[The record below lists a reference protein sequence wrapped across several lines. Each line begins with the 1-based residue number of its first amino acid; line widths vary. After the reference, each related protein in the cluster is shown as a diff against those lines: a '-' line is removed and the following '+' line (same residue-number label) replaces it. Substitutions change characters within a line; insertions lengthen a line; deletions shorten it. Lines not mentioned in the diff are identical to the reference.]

1 MPLRER
7 LRKIK
12 SDTKL
17 RFLQSIESKDKN
29 MKTGKSPTPPV
40 QNTPHDWVYLKT
52 SCRSLEQAAKSFSPL
67 EGALTDLIECCDD
80 YHALYNELEKLFQ
93 LLNDSFTL
101 NIPPVINTAIESLCR
116 SLREEVVFIRQRQD
130 QGKIRAYLEANH
142 DVDEVLT
149 CYRRI
154 QSYLQRI
161 SLNTNMF
168 TWKIADEIA
177 TDNRLK
183 HLLPSLSARYNST
196 KAVELKRGPC
206 TKNTRVL
213 LLAQIHVWVES
224 SGPGSIYWMNGMAGT
239 GKTTIGYSLCE
250 ELDACRK
257 LAASFF
263 CPRLLPECRDIN
275 LVVPTIAYQLA
286 RSSHSFRC
294 ALSNILEQD
303 PDIHTILPYIQFDAL
318 ISKPLLEMKYSLPE
332 NLVVVIDALDECESK
347 DSTRRII
354 HVLLARSAGL
364 PVKFVVSSRP
374 EPEIRDEMI
383 NQTNQAESRVVLHE
397 LDKQTVQTDIKAYLR
412 DALVQAQATEEQISA
427 MAERAGILFIYA
439 ATVVRYVGHGGF
451 RRSHARLANVLESS
465 STSENKYK
473 EIDEL
478 YTVVLQAALGD
489 PELESGEKKDMQL
502 VLDSVICAQEP
513 LTVNALSQFLRMK
526 NAEYVRAALSTLWS
540 VLHISGSSELVT
552 TLHASFPDYML
563 DSPRSGKFYCDSK
576 AHNQN
581 MALRCFDLHREIR
594 PQFNIYGLE
603 SSYIPDNQVKRLE
616 EQVQK
621 AISDG
626 LLYASRCWGTY
637 VQYSAGDTCLI
648 SELEEFLSVRLLL
661 RMEVMNLKKYT
672 EEMSKVLQIVERWEA
687 ERSPELNALIHD
699 AWRFTSTFMHGAVS
713 ESTPHIYTSILPFW
727 PESSPIFKAYGRYTH
742 RMMRVEGT
750 AVGQRYHGL
759 LATWTYGG
767 SITSSALSPDGTQIA
782 AGVWFDVLLL
792 DSSTGQ
798 RLLPPLE
805 GHGNYIRCIDFSPDG
820 RHIVSGSD
828 NGSVYVWSTRDGEA
842 VIGPLADDCGL
853 SSVAFS
859 PDGAHIVFG
868 TSSGDIYIRDG
879 SNGDFV
885 IDIPSPYDNWVS
897 SVKYSPD
904 GRCIVASSSWA
915 LSGDTPVLIWDA
927 QTGTVLRTLAF
938 EDSPSHFSFADISPD
953 GTRIA
958 AGSTEGCVYI
968 WDFRTRQVTLGP
980 LIVPGADTAIKRD
993 THSGDLILGPLE
1005 RHTGTI
1011 TLLKFLPDNNH
1022 FISGSMDDNLCLSDT
1037 RSMMPTPDPLQGHV
1051 SMVTSACFSSDGNRI
1066 VSHSDDNYI
1075 KAIHTWYTDSGEM
1088 ALGPTE
1094 VNHTYSGAKFSPD
1107 GVHIVLVLS
1116 DGILLLD
1123 SHTGDIAMDPLKLP
1137 GSIQSIVFS
1146 PEGACIASGTANNI
1160 ARISA
1165 VGTGQSLMTFH
1176 LQPSD
1181 SKDSPSST
1189 TSVESPSLA
1198 DCITAASDIES
1209 GASRITSAELSED
1222 FTLIAIVSDEALCI
1236 HATHDGRVISSPFDV
1251 RLYTYTSI
1259 KFSQDNALIGYSTG
1273 AGSLVV
1279 RDVQSGSELLE
1290 LQEDGL
1296 LSRDFDFSPDG
1307 SHIVAI

>member
-1 MPLRER
+1 MLLR
-7 LRKIK
+7 
-12 SDTKL
+12 
-17 RFLQSIESKDKN
+17 
-29 MKTGKSPTPPV
+29 
-40 QNTPHDWVYLKT
+40 
-52 SCRSLEQAAKSFSPL
+52 
-67 EGALTDLIECCDD
+67 
-80 YHALYNELEKLFQ
+80 
-93 LLNDSFTL
+93 
-101 NIPPVINTAIESLCR
+101 
-116 SLREEVVFIRQRQD
+116 
-130 QGKIRAYLEANH
+130 
-142 DVDEVLT
+142 
-149 CYRRI
+149 
-154 QSYLQRI
+154 SY
-161 SLNTNMF
+161 
-168 TWKIADEIA
+168 
-177 TDNRLK
+177 
-183 HLLPSLSARYNST
+183 
-196 KAVELKRGPC
+196 
-206 TKNTRVL
+206 
-213 LLAQIHVWVES
+213 
-224 SGPGSIYWMNGMAGT
+224 
-239 GKTTIGYSLCE
+239 
-250 ELDACRK
+250 
-257 LAASFF
+257 
-263 CPRLLPECRDIN
+263 
-275 LVVPTIAYQLA
+275 
-286 RSSHSFRC
+286 
-294 ALSNILEQD
+294 
-303 PDIHTILPYIQFDAL
+303 
-318 ISKPLLEMKYSLPE
+318 
-332 NLVVVIDALDECESK
+332 
-347 DSTRRII
+347 
-354 HVLLARSAGL
+354 
-364 PVKFVVSSRP
+364 
-374 EPEIRDEMI
+374 
-383 NQTNQAESRVVLHE
+383 
-397 LDKQTVQTDIKAYLR
+397 
-412 DALVQAQATEEQISA
+412 
-427 MAERAGILFIYA
+427 
-439 ATVVRYVGHGGF
+439 
-451 RRSHARLANVLESS
+451 ESS
-465 STSENKYK
+465 SMSENKHK

-478 YTVVLQAALGD
+478 YNVVLQAALGD

-502 VLDSVICAQEP
+502 VLHSVICAQEP

-526 NAEYVRAALSTLWS
+526 NAEYVRAALSPLWS

-552 TLHASFPDYML
+552 TLRASFSVYML
-563 DSPRSGKFYCDSK
+563 DSSRSGKFYCDSK

-581 MALRCFDLHREIR
+581 MALRCFNLHREIR
-594 PQFNIYGLE
+594 PQFNICGLE
-603 SSYIPDNQVKRLE
+603 SSYIPDNQVKGLE

-626 LLYASRCWGTY
+626 LLYASRYWGTH

-661 RMEVMNLKKYT
+661 WMEVMNLKKYT
-672 EEMSKVLQIVERWEA
+672 EEMPKVLQIVERWEA

-713 ESTPHIYTSILPFW
+713 ESTPHIYTSMLPFW

-842 VIGPLADDCGL
+842 VIGPLANDCGL

-904 GRCIVASSSWA
+904 GRCIVASSGWA

-927 QTGTVLRTLAF
+927 QTGTVLRTLAL

-968 WDFRTRQVTLGP
+968 WDFQTGQVTLGP
-980 LIVPGADTAIKRD
+980 LIVPGADTAIKRVSFSSDASRLLSGSAHGTIWIWD

-1005 RHTGTI
+1005 RHTGAI
-1011 TLLKFLPDNNH
+1011 TLLKLLPDNNH
-1022 FISGSMDDNLCLSDT
+1022 FISGSMDDNLCLWDT

-1051 SMVTSACFSSDGNRI
+1051 SMVTSAYFSSDGNRI
-1066 VSHSDDNYI
+1066 
-1075 KAIHTWYTDSGEM
+1075 YTDSGEM

-1094 VNHTYSGAKFSPD
+1094 VNHTYSEAKFSPD
-1107 GVHIVLVLS
+1107 GAHIVLVLS
-1116 DGILLLD
+1116 DGVLLLD
-1123 SHTGDIAMDPLKLP
+1123 SHTGDIAMGPSKLP

-1146 PEGACIASGTANNI
+1146 PEGACIASSTANNI

-1181 SKDSPSST
+1181 AKDSRSST

-1198 DCITAASDIES
+1198 DCITAASDIGS
-1209 GASRITSAELSED
+1209 GASRITSAELSKD
-1222 FTLIAIVSDEALCI
+1222 FTLIAIASDEALCI
-1236 HATHDGRVISSPFDV
+1236 HATHDGRVISGPFDV
-1251 RLYTYTSI
+1251 RLYTTE
-1259 KFSQDNALIGYSTG
+1259 

-1296 LSRDFDFSPDG
+1296 LSRGFDFSPDG
-1307 SHIVAI
+1307 SHIVAISSAMDVCVWSTQTGQLVFGPLSGHADLVLSVAFSPDGKHIISGSRDTTIRVTDIQPFSTSFGGRLRGMGNEKEWVDSRWALEAIGLDSWRFENSTNAAANKAINIEERLSSGQF